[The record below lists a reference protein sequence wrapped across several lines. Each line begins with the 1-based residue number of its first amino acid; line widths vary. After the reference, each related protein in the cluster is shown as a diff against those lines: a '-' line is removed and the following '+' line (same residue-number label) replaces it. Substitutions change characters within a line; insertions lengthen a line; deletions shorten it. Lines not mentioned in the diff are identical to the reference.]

1 MKKLLCINTVNT
13 FKDIIYDP
21 FLAPFKKNNPDI
33 DVITITDDT
42 LLRET
47 RECSGVTPAVVRRI
61 YTYANCG
68 LDMGAQCIM
77 CTYTSVNKATE
88 IIAQWMPVPMFSIE
102 RPTAE
107 AAVDCGSRIGVLGT
121 ISSSPGAI
129 SRVMEEYA
137 RSIGKKIE
145 IVPKV
150 VTNAFEILSSGDR
163 QTHDKMAKDAMLELS
178 KKVDCIVLAQI
189 SMSLLPCEDI
199 GVPVFKIGELGLERV
214 KSVLTT
220 L

>member
-1 MKKLLCINTVNT
+1 M
-13 FKDIIYDP
+13 Y
-21 FLAPFKKNNPDI
+21 
-33 DVITITDDT
+33 
-42 LLRET
+42 LLR
-47 RECSGVTPAVVRRI
+47 
-61 YTYANCG
+61 
-68 LDMGAQCIM
+68 L
-77 CTYTSVNKATE
+77 
-88 IIAQWMPVPMFSIE
+88 
-102 RPTAE
+102 
-107 AAVDCGSRIGVLGT
+107 GVLGT